1 MLAKKFCDDSIS
13 YCLHAQH
20 LGAAIINSFY
30 EPNHISV
37 VKIGC
42 MHELQLKFQDRGNK
56 KDLKNSTIVNSQL
69 QENKEI
75 KNNSKTKVTI
85 LDSLKIF

>member
-1 MLAKKFCDDSIS
+1 MLAEKFHDDAIS

-42 MHELQLKFQDRGNK
+42 MHEFELKFQDRGNK
-56 KDLKNSTIVNSQL
+56 KN
-69 QENKEI
+69 
-75 KNNSKTKVTI
+75 
-85 LDSLKIF
+85 